1 MSSTDTNSGYLA
13 CRLIGLLGTGF
24 ASGVFLST
32 AYFSM
37 PGLLRTKDAS
47 GKVVAFK
54 ETSSRSQA
62 LLNRTVFP
70 SAISLIYAAIQAPS
84 HPEDWIN
91 PTTLLGVAA
100 TTVTFTLPY
109 SYFKLSRATKSLT
122 AAGQAVEIDE
132 EKQLGLSVV
141 DDGIVHND
149 MMTWVGGEATKG
161 WLVLSG
167 FVLAAVVE
175 VYYL

>member
-37 PGLLRTKDAS
+37 PGLLKTQHAS
-47 GKVVAFK
+47 EQAVAFK
-54 ETSSRSQA
+54 EASSRSHA

-91 PTTLLGVAA
+91 PTSLLGLAA

-109 SYFKLSRATKSLT
+109 SYFKMSKVRKSLM
-122 AAGQAVEIDE
+122 AEGQAVEINK
-132 EKQLGLSVV
+132 EKELGLSVV
-141 DDGIVHND
+141 DDDTVRGNMVAW
-149 MMTWVGGEATKG
+149 MAGEATKG
-161 WLVLSG
+161 WLMFSG
-167 FVLAAVVE
+167 FVLATVVE

>member
-24 ASGVFLST
+24 ASGVCLST

-37 PGLLRTKDAS
+37 PGLLKIKDTS
-47 GKVVAFK
+47 GKAVAFK
-54 ETSSRSQA
+54 ETSGRSHA
-62 LLNRTVFP
+62 LLHFTVFP
-70 SAISLIYAAIQAPS
+70 SAMSLVYAATHAPS
-84 HPEDWIN
+84 HPEDWAN
-91 PTTLLGVAA
+91 PTTLLGIAA

-109 SYFKLSRATKSLT
+109 SYFKMSKARKSLV

-132 EKQLGLSVV
+132 EKQLGLSIV
-141 DDGIVHND
+141 DDSIVHND
-149 MMTWVGGEATKG
+149 LVTWTAGEATKG
-161 WLVLSG
+161 WLMLGG
-167 FVLAAVVE
+167 FVLAAAAE

>member
-37 PGLLRTKDAS
+37 PGLLKTKDAS
-47 GKVVAFK
+47 GKAVAFK
-54 ETSSRSQA
+54 ETSNRSHA

-70 SAISLIYAAIQAPS
+70 SAISLVYAAIHAPS

-91 PTTLLGVAA
+91 ATTLLGIAA

-109 SYFKLSRATKSLT
+109 SYFKVSKARKSLM
-122 AAGQAVEIDE
+122 AAGQAVEIDD
-132 EKQLGLSVV
+132 EKQLGFSVV
-141 DDGIVHND
+141 DDGIVHSD
-149 MMTWVGGEATKG
+149 MVTWIAGEATKG
-161 WLVLSG
+161 WLMFSG
-167 FVLAAVVE
+167 FVLTAVVE